1 MILNWGNDVVEFGK
15 RKSDKANNW
24 QKLDLDT
31 YAIESP
37 TVFCLSGNTATSTRD
52 ANGLCRF
59 VEYSLDLLKSNKVND
74 IKDKVD
80 IVGFKYAKHSSSS
93 KIGDLTPE
101 FVEEFNN
108 KVLVP
113 LFKDKNGQKLD
124 LNSAMRNMSKISF
137 FSYCV
142 GAREVNDI
150 MQNFNSKLE
159 ELGYSL
165 TEISLINNAGKHVSF
180 APFDNVRNYLPTV
193 RIISTQDEIIG
204 QDVEGYLKDKEMEDF
219 EGVLISKDNAGYI
232 YGHKTQNAMCGGINI
247 ISSKLLNAFENAG
260 NEHFINI
267 IDRDEDWNLKP
278 FQRDG
283 DSLLSDNADCVSQML
298 SWSLSRAV
306 DNSFENEKSN
316 VYIPNNFET
325 ELYAELE
332 SIKDSFGK
340 ERLGISEEHKKNKR
354 RSQYRNNSYKLLTR
368 INRANLFKTFCEPKG
383 DILTQLMKANN
394 FEDIAFIFEK
404 NNYYF
409 LEEFLPKL
417 DKLSKDEIYAL
428 RKASARCEKIRA
440 SKKWENN
447 QVELL
452 LHMSTAKT
460 LEEIYELAEC
470 IDPQTLKES
479 LLWVVDNNVVKVKE
493 FTYEKALELMHSLK
507 TQRKIE
513 ENEMKLPYYQLM
525 IDKMQ
530 DIDIQ
535 GGDKFSRTI
544 DLFERKNYFAIPDI
558 IHECKYLDDKQK
570 GVIRSIYN
578 ARQRACKFIRDNELA
593 NFDVLKSRVENAS
606 SIEEMMDLF
615 AKNHYYGVEY
625 ILPEIVVLTDEEK
638 QDILHKCKEHRQ
650 EIEHE
655 K

>member
-1 MILNWGNDVVEFGK
+1 MIFNWGKDVVELGK
-15 RKSDKANNW
+15 RKSGEENSW
-24 QKLDLDT
+24 QKLNLDT
-31 YAIESP
+31 YAIEGP
-37 TVFCLSGNTATSTRD
+37 IVFCLGGNASTSTRD

-59 VEYSLDLLKSNKVND
+59 VEYSLDLLKSNNVND

-80 IVGFKYAKHSSSS
+80 IVGFKYAKLSPSSE
-93 KIGDLTPE
+93 IGDLTPE

-108 KVLVP
+108 KVLIP
-113 LFKDKNGQKLD
+113 LFKDENGKKLD
-124 LNSAMRNMSKISF
+124 LNSAMKNMSKISF
-137 FSYCV
+137 FSYCA

-150 MQNFNSKLE
+150 MQIFNSKLE
-159 ELGYSL
+159 KLGYSS
-165 TEISLINNAGKHVSF
+165 TEIRFINNAGKHVSF

-204 QDVEGYLKDKEMEDF
+204 QDVEGYLKDKGIEGF
-219 EGVLISKDNAGYI
+219 EGLLISKDDAGYI
-232 YGHKTQNAMCGGINI
+232 YGQTTQNAMCGGINI

-267 IDRDEDWNLKP
+267 IDRDENWNLKP

-298 SWSLSRAV
+298 SWSLSRAI

-316 VYIPNNFET
+316 VYIPNNFGT
-325 ELYAELE
+325 ELYSELE
-332 SIKDSFGK
+332 SIKDSFGE
-340 ERLGISEEHKKNKR
+340 ERLGISEEHKRNKR
-354 RSQYRNNSYKLLTR
+354 RSQYRNNSYKLLTL

-383 DILTQLMKANN
+383 DVLTQLMNAKN

-417 DKLSKDEIYAL
+417 NKLSDDEIYAL

-470 IDPQTLKES
+470 IDPRTLKES
-479 LLWVVDNNVVKVKE
+479 LLWVVDKVVTVKE

-513 ENEMKLPYYQLM
+513 ESEKKLPYFQLM
-525 IDKMQ
+525 IDKIQ
-530 DIDIQ
+530 EIDTQ

-558 IHECKYLDDKQK
+558 IHKCKYLDDKQK
-570 GVIRSIYN
+570 GVIKSIYN
-578 ARQRACKFIRDNELA
+578 ARQRACKFLRDNELA
-593 NFDVLKSRVENAS
+593 SFDVLKSQVENAS

-638 QDILHKCKEHRQ
+638 QDILHKCKELRQ
-650 EIEHE
+650 EIERV